1 MGQALKQ
8 MLKIAPIIKP
18 QKVPIRDMF
27 VRTKMMLGNSD
38 NIDWFNTEVPYI
50 RKINDYISKN
60 GKLSKICF
68 LVTEQDSIARAAAT
82 YISANERHIYE
93 ESKKRKKAEETEAAE
108 EGYDIELDEYRDYED
123 VYEEVDM
130 YILESD
136 CYIIDLSKRYEGNT
150 GVDLKYLP
158 YVQYLNGGEKALFEG
173 IDGAID
179 TDDKLDAFLSCDII
193 RSFIRISE
201 KQLDEPWLMDI
212 RMNYETD
219 IIYLDTDCQA
229 YYEKLIGQVVKA
241 CGKKLSADISETYLL
256 NRLKKAVCADVNEN
270 TIAWMLD
277 KALARC
283 TGNVL
288 KKEHF
293 KELKMDEKSSMQ
305 ILEGLIGLKDLKQK
319 AKEYQALALEKSQNQ
334 ALGQLHSNMIF
345 YGNPGTGK
353 TTCARLLANI
363 LAENGVGSA
372 KFVVC
377 TRSDLIGKYVGHTAP
392 IVAKLFADARGGVMF
407 VDEAGFFLNT
417 DSGGFVDEAL
427 KEFVRYMEAY
437 PDVTVIFAMYG
448 REMKEFLELDEGIAS
463 RIAEKVYF
471 EDYTIDELWQ
481 IFGNMLK
488 DHGYRLSAR
497 CKAGFTGYM
506 KAKMNQKDFG
516 NAREA
521 RKLAESCIKALSI
534 RKLTEKAD
542 NTISLEDMKYAIER
556 NSDKDS
562 NESRQPIGFAAN
574 VKR

>member
-8 MLKIAPIIKP
+8 MLKIAPIIKL
-18 QKVPIRDMF
+18 QKEPVRDMF

-38 NIDWFNTEVPYI
+38 NIDWFNTEVQYI
-50 RKINDYISKN
+50 NKINDYISKN

-68 LVTEQDSIARAAAT
+68 LVTEQDSIARSAAT
-82 YISANERHIYE
+82 YISANERLIYE
-93 ESKKRKKAEETEAAE
+93 ESKKKKETKEAE
-108 EGYDIELDEYRDYED
+108 EGYDIELDEYGDYKD
-123 VYEEVDM
+123 PYEEVDM

-150 GVDLKYLP
+150 GVDMKYLP
-158 YVQYLNGGEKALFEG
+158 YVQYLNGGEKAIFEG

-193 RSFIRISE
+193 RSFIRVSE
-201 KQLDEPWLMDI
+201 KQLDEPWLMNI
-212 RMNYETD
+212 RMNYPTD
-219 IIYLDTDCQA
+219 IIYLDTDCQK
-229 YYEKLIGQVVKA
+229 YYEKLIRQVVTA
-241 CGKKLSADISETYLL
+241 CGKKLSADISEYYLL
-256 NRLKKAVCADVNEN
+256 NRLKKAVSTDMDEN

-277 KALARC
+277 KAIERC
-283 TGNVL
+283 TGDVL
-288 KKEHF
+288 TKEDF

-305 ILEGLIGLKDLKQK
+305 ILEGMTGLKDLKQK
-319 AKEYQALALEKSQNQ
+319 AKEYQALALEKSANK

-363 LAENGVGSA
+363 MAENGVGSA

-417 DSGGFVDEAL
+417 NSGGFVEDAL

-437 PDVTVIFAMYG
+437 PDVTVIFVMYG
-448 REMKEFLELDEGIAS
+448 GEMEKFLKLDEGIAS
-463 RIAEKVYF
+463 RIAEKVHF

-481 IFGNMLK
+481 IFGKMLK
-488 DHGYRLSAR
+488 DHGYRLSAK

-506 KAKMNQKDFG
+506 KAKMSQKDFG

-542 NTISLEDMKYAIER
+542 NTISLQDMKYAIER
-556 NSDKDS
+556 NLATDV
-562 NESRQPIGFAAN
+562 NESRQPIGFVAN
-574 VKR
+574 VK

>member
-8 MLKIAPIIKP
+8 MLKIAPIIKL
-18 QKVPIRDMF
+18 QKEPVRDMF

-38 NIDWFNTEVPYI
+38 NIDWFNTEVQYI
-50 RKINDYISKN
+50 NKINDYISKN

-68 LVTEQDSIARAAAT
+68 LVTEQDSIARSAAT
-82 YISANERHIYE
+82 YISANERLIYE
-93 ESKKRKKAEETEAAE
+93 ESKKKKETKEAE
-108 EGYDIELDEYRDYED
+108 EGYDIELDEYGDYKD
-123 VYEEVDM
+123 PYEEVDM

-150 GVDLKYLP
+150 GVDMKYLP
-158 YVQYLNGGEKALFEG
+158 YVQYLNGGEKAIFEG

-193 RSFIRISE
+193 RSFIRVSE
-201 KQLDEPWLMDI
+201 KQLDEPWLMNI
-212 RMNYETD
+212 RMNYPTD
-219 IIYLDTDCQA
+219 IIYLDTDCQK
-229 YYEKLIGQVVKA
+229 YYEKLIRQVVTA
-241 CGKKLSADISETYLL
+241 CGKKLSADISEYYLL
-256 NRLKKAVCADVNEN
+256 NRLKKAVSTDMDEN

-277 KALARC
+277 KAIERC
-283 TGNVL
+283 TGDVL
-288 KKEHF
+288 TKEDF

-305 ILEGLIGLKDLKQK
+305 ILEGMTGLKDLKQK
-319 AKEYQALALEKSQNQ
+319 AKEYQALALEKSANK

-363 LAENGVGSA
+363 MAENGVGSA

-417 DSGGFVDEAL
+417 NSGGFVEEAL

-448 REMKEFLELDEGIAS
+448 GEMEKFLKLDEGIAS
-463 RIAEKVYF
+463 RIAEKVHF

-481 IFGNMLK
+481 IFGKMLK
-488 DHGYRLSAR
+488 DHGYRLSAK

-506 KAKMNQKDFG
+506 KAKMSQKDFG

-542 NTISLEDMKYAIER
+542 NTISLQDMKYAIER
-556 NSDKDS
+556 NLATDV
-562 NESRQPIGFAAN
+562 NESRQPIGFVAN
-574 VKR
+574 VK

>member
-8 MLKIAPIIKP
+8 MLKIAPIIKL
-18 QKVPIRDMF
+18 QKEPVRDMF

-38 NIDWFNTEVPYI
+38 NIDWFNTEVQYI
-50 RKINDYISKN
+50 NKINDYISKN

-68 LVTEQDSIARAAAT
+68 LVTEQDSIARSAAT
-82 YISANERHIYE
+82 YISANERLIYE
-93 ESKKRKKAEETEAAE
+93 EGKKKKETKEAE
-108 EGYDIELDEYRDYED
+108 EGYDIELDEYGDYED
-123 VYEEVDM
+123 PYEEVDM

-150 GVDLKYLP
+150 GVDMKYLP
-158 YVQYLNGGEKALFEG
+158 YVQYLNGGEKAIFEG

-193 RSFIRISE
+193 RSFIRVSE
-201 KQLDEPWLMDI
+201 KQLDEPWLMNI
-212 RMNYETD
+212 RMNYPTD
-219 IIYLDTDCQA
+219 IIYLDTDCRK
-229 YYEKLIGQVVKA
+229 YYEKLIRQVVTA
-241 CGKKLSADISETYLL
+241 CGKKLSADISEYYLL
-256 NRLKKAVCADVNEN
+256 NRLKKAVSTDVDEN

-277 KALARC
+277 KAIERC
-283 TGNVL
+283 TGDVL
-288 KKEHF
+288 TKEDF

-305 ILEGLIGLKDLKQK
+305 ILEGMTGLKDLKQK
-319 AKEYQALALEKSQNQ
+319 AKEYQALALEKSANK

-363 LAENGVGSA
+363 LADSGVGSS

-417 DSGGFVDEAL
+417 NSGGFVDEAL

-448 REMKEFLELDEGIAS
+448 GEMEKFLKLDEGIAS
-463 RIAEKVYF
+463 RIAEKVHF

-481 IFGNMLK
+481 IFGKMLK
-488 DHGYRLSAR
+488 DHGYRLSAK

-506 KAKMNQKDFG
+506 KAKMSQKDFG

-542 NTISLEDMKYAIER
+542 NTISLQDMKYAIER
-556 NSDKDS
+556 NLATDV
-562 NESRQPIGFAAN
+562 NESRQPIGFVAN
-574 VKR
+574 VK